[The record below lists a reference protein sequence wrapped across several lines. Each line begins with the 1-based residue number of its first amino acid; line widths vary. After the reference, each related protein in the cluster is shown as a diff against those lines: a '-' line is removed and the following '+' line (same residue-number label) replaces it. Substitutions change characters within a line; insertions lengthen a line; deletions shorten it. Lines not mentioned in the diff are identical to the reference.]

1 MIRKRK
7 VMEKIHEVNEY
18 GNEYDVVCSRYG
30 RIYVNPDS
38 MIVYLNSSIA
48 KIPFISRHVK
58 KIDGRYTVIDVR
70 GLMEESDRV
79 YNHHVDIMK
88 SALTKPPLF
97 VSIVMVYERIKRRL
111 RHNGKN
117 SSVRQIFKRNS

>member
-1 MIRKRK
+1 
-7 VMEKIHEVNEY
+7 MEKIYEVNEY
-18 GNEYDVVCSRYG
+18 GNEYDVICSRYG

-58 KIDGRYTVIDVR
+58 KVNGRYTVIDVE
-70 GLMEESDRV
+70 GLMDESDRV
-79 YNHHVDIMK
+79 YNRHVDMMK
-88 SALTKPPLF
+88 FALTKPSLF
-97 VSIVMVYERIKRRL
+97 VSIVRVYERIKRKF

-117 SSVRQIFKRNS
+117 SSVRQIFKRNN

>member
-7 VMEKIHEVNEY
+7 IMEKIYEINEY
-18 GNEYDVVCSRYG
+18 GNEYDIICSRYG

-48 KIPFISRHVK
+48 KIPFISKHVK
-58 KIDGRYTVIDVR
+58 KINGKYTVIDVG

-79 YNHHVDIMK
+79 YNRHVDKMK
-88 SALTKPPLF
+88 FALTKPSLF
-97 VSIVMVYERIKRRL
+97 VSIVRIYERIKRRF

-117 SSVRQIFKRNS
+117 RSVRQIFKRNN